1 MEQPRLSG
9 IRIYPIKSLDPVV
22 LQEAEIGVHSL
33 KHDRTFALLTADGK
47 YVNGKRTGRVNQL
60 KAEYDLPNGNITL
73 STRGEDEKH
82 AFKLEEGNPE
92 LLEYL
97 SDFFE
102 MPVILVHRQ
111 RGELMDVPT
120 RSSATV
126 VSQAS
131 IESLQNDLPNHST
144 EDLRLRF
151 RHNIEISGV
160 EAFWEEQLFRPS
172 GEGIRFAIGDVE
184 MVGMSPR
191 ARCNVPPRNPLT
203 GKTDKQFI
211 KAMLASRTKTLPA
224 NSFLPEYGNLYY
236 FTVDTHLAEKEAGK
250 VIKVGDPIKIL
261 NEMPSL

>member
-1 MEQPRLSG
+1 MEEPRLSG
-9 IRIYPIKSLDPVV
+9 IRIYPIKSLDPVI

-33 KHDRTFALLTADGK
+33 KHDRAFALMSADGRF
-47 YVNGKRTGRVNQL
+47 VNGKRTGRVNQL
-60 KAEYDLPNGNITL
+60 KAEYDLPGGTITL
-73 STRGEDEKH
+73 SKRGEDQKH
-82 AFKLEEGNPE
+82 VFSLEEGNPE
-92 LLEYL
+92 LLEFL

-102 MPVILVHRQ
+102 MPIKLVHRQ
-111 RGELMDVPT
+111 KGELMDVPT
-120 RSSATV
+120 RSSVTV

-131 IESLQNDLPNHST
+131 IESLQKDLPNHSV

-151 RHNIEISGV
+151 RPNIEISGV

-203 GKTDKQFI
+203 GETDKQFI
-211 KAMLASRTKTLPA
+211 KTMLASRTNTLPA

-236 FTVDTHLAEKEAGK
+236 FTVDTLLPESEAGK
-250 VIKVGDPIKIL
+250 TIKMGEPIKIL
-261 NEMPSL
+261 NTSA